1 MLCAYGLAKERGMHH
16 FNSDNQSCRDPG
28 TGSSKSAFLED
39 MDHFLFTFASIVPEL
54 GSGSKLKLKKKRID
68 I

>member
-1 MLCAYGLAKERGMHH
+1 MHH

-54 GSGSKLKLKKKRID
+54 GSGSKLKLKKKG
-68 I
+68 